1 MGDLAS
7 RSLIIDD
14 PNRVKR
20 YHHHRYGHVP
30 YTPRPFES
38 KIPMHLRTQ
47 PPERTLFNYWRL
59 LDIVFVFTFIGIW
72 WYIDRRK
79 GIEIS
84 ENGNGMCMVREY
96 NSVEEQEEEVRLGSG
111 TGAFEGGKNHE
122 RRSKVERIGDGL
134 IRVLSSVIGA
144 LIFDGD

>member
-111 TGAFEGGKNHE
+111 TGAF
-122 RRSKVERIGDGL
+122 
-134 IRVLSSVIGA
+134 
-144 LIFDGD
+144 